1 MRPLVVLVI
10 TQVILESVAILLFG
24 QPLNVGSHVLG
35 VRIGLSQEGGSLTR
49 LIHSVVLLVLE
60 HTGLHE

>member
-24 QPLNVGSHVLG
+24 QPLNVGSYVLG
-35 VRIGLSQEGGSLTR
+35 VRIGLRQEGGSLAR
-49 LIHSVVLLVLE
+49 LIHSVVLLVLQ
-60 HTGLHE
+60 HAGLHE